1 MPEPRQRPPR
11 RNVAI
16 HSTSQL
22 TQRLVRIVATGE
34 LEAWDPGQP
43 GAHFKVFV
51 PQNGSEELA
60 MRTYTVRSF
69 ERDPGA
75 LTIDF
80 ALHSDGPATVWA
92 QRAEVGERFEISGMG
107 RSGFLPDPS
116 SEWCVFL
123 ADHAALPAVTAVAEA
138 LPARLRA
145 IVIVELQDAEDAVE
159 FESGAELEVRWLIES
174 GAPCEQLVAA
184 ARGHAAGWP
193 RSGLGRLRGGL
204 DARDSRPHA
213 GRAET
218 ESGCAAHPR
227 VLEAGRRQPLR
238 PRHGRGRLRP
248 GRVTERL
255 AGTAAA

>member
-184 ARGHAAGWP
+184 ARGLTLPAGHGQVWV
-193 RSGLGRLRGGL
+193 
-204 DARDSRPHA
+204 
-213 GRAET
+213 
-218 ESGCAAHPR
+218 GC
-227 VLEAGRRQPLR
+227 EAGSMREIRAHMLGEQKLS
-238 PRHGRGRLRP
+238 P
-248 GRVTERL
+248 GALHTRAYWKQDVANHSDHDTGEDD
-255 AGTAAA
+255 